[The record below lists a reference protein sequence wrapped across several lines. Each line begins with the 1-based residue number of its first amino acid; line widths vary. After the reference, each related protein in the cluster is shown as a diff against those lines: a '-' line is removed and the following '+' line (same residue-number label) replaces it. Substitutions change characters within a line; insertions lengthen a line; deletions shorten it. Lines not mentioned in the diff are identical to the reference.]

1 MKPNTPIE
9 TACFRQV
16 SISDARLLRDKVLRP
31 GYAPGGSVYPGD
43 DEPETLHIGAFMRNN
58 VVAVATICHENMPG
72 KSETAAWR
80 LRGMATLPQYRGLGL
95 AKRLVNDCMQHAI
108 DHGGVMVWCSSRIA
122 TVRFYESL
130 SFEQFG
136 KYFRLPQFSDELYVL
151 MWRHCAS

>member
-58 VVAVATICHENMPG
+58 AIAVATICHENMPG
-72 KSETAAWR
+72 KSETGAWPF
-80 LRGMATLPQYRGLGL
+80 GSSTCQQDITCAGLNSPCYG
-95 AKRLVNDCMQHAI
+95 AFWTNCWF
-108 DHGGVMVWCSSRIA
+108 GGRKLKS
-122 TVRFYESL
+122 
-130 SFEQFG
+130 
-136 KYFRLPQFSDELYVL
+136 
-151 MWRHCAS
+151 